1 MPTPIP
7 TGITLETVVYKGSS
21 RSKKNLL
28 FLGDGFSAADRGL
41 FDRTIDEIIA
51 RFFRKAPFN
60 IRGMKNEFNFF
71 KAFTPGVVSG
81 ISCELEIDA
90 NGIPLDSGNSG
101 TAGPSIGK
109 LEEIQSA
116 LGLTYATRARA
127 ISAKT
132 GDKNLI
138 RDFIATLS
146 LPVEGASS
154 SAIPD
159 CWATPPSGVSNDVGK
174 DFGLVVVLVNDD
186 KRAGSYTP
194 GQPYTPITIGVENRF
209 NLTASTTAPNVH
221 KHQPASPRNNYNLI
235 AIRILHELG
244 HSYFNLGDE
253 YSYKHNPLVAT
264 TKNYFAWQNLVTK
277 EDVLDNGSPRK
288 FDPARIKWNKEVYSG
303 STQKIISSVVSDYI
317 KNNNKALWE
326 RPSGAVCANI
336 GHDGNVKYP
345 PQAVRAGIRYPQ
357 RIIGLYEGGKEHCG
371 AYSPAGSCRMKST
384 HWDTDFCYVCK
395 YAIVEKINPNYL
407 ERLFNAFY
415 PR

>member
-90 NGIPLDSGNSG
+90 NGIPLDSDNSG
-101 TAGPSIGK
+101 TAGPSIGR

-132 GDKNLI
+132 GDENLI

-146 LPVEGASS
+146 LSGEGTSN

-159 CWATPPSGVSNDVGK
+159 CWATPLSDVSSDVGK

-186 KRAGSYTP
+186 KRAGSYTQ

-209 NLTASTTAPNVH
+209 NP
-221 KHQPASPRNNYNLI
+221 KP
-235 AIRILHELG
+235 
-244 HSYFNLGDE
+244 
-253 YSYKHNPLVAT
+253 
-264 TKNYFAWQNLVTK
+264 
-277 EDVLDNGSPRK
+277 
-288 FDPARIKWNKEVYSG
+288 
-303 STQKIISSVVSDYI
+303 
-317 KNNNKALWE
+317 
-326 RPSGAVCANI
+326 
-336 GHDGNVKYP
+336 
-345 PQAVRAGIRYPQ
+345 
-357 RIIGLYEGGKEHCG
+357 
-371 AYSPAGSCRMKST
+371 
-384 HWDTDFCYVCK
+384 
-395 YAIVEKINPNYL
+395 
-407 ERLFNAFY
+407 
-415 PR
+415 